1 MSKKRKRRN
10 ERKIKVDDKLK
21 LLLKKLNLKTKRKKN
36 FDKIKELQ
44 VEVIQKNVLII
55 PRKYNLNYKK

>member
-1 MSKKRKRRN
+1 M
-10 ERKIKVDDKLK
+10 DDKLK

-44 VEVIQKNVLII
+44 VEVIKKFMVRI
-55 PRKYNLNYKK
+55 PRNYNLNYKN